1 MRRRRCGIRITCHLS
16 LVTVFSLFGTG
27 CTQTYQTFS
36 AEQGGS
42 ETSYVTFEHPFTDAG
57 AEEARKRAER
67 QCGYKKQTAIKTK
80 STCSLSRCTTS
91 FQCMLPAEAAKYPT
105 GGEK

>member
-1 MRRRRCGIRITCHLS
+1 MPIHA
-16 LVTVFSLFGTG
+16 LVTVFFLFGTG
-27 CTQTYQTFS
+27 CTQTLQTFS
-36 AEQGGS
+36 VEQGAH
-42 ETSYVTFEHPFTDAG
+42 ETSYFTFEHPFTDAG
-57 AEEARKRAER
+57 ADEARNRAER

-80 STCSLSRCTTS
+80 SACSLSRCTTS